1 MNHESCPQSNYDPHL
16 ASIGAIGIEAISARG
31 HGVFTADSLNFAAGF
46 SILRQLSYAVI
57 ILRRAELGIHVHI
70 PLLLHRFSLS
80 GSLDDGRSIRVENL
94 HAHLSNESTVE
105 MTPMNCAVEIGEK
118 SASRPLCAKY
128 TLTGLYHGNIDF
140 NFQDW
145 KIQICADRDSIAKAR
160 ASKALK
166 IPLDGATLNLSNS
179 SQDKTEDDY
188 DEFAGNVFSLL
199 SLASGN
205 GVTSHCW
212 RYSFSDGQDLELW
225 RPRWGDDIGPGP
237 IVDHAELG
245 LFLQKCLPCWL
256 ELSDEDRYFMLVAIT
271 HLNTSGLGFLD
282 NRLLQVAQ
290 IWELLA
296 TEWGPK
302 KAMPPEILHLKN
314 GLKSFLGKWRDDNP
328 GCDPNG
334 IVSGRVVNSMD
345 WITLLRRMDSMIEAF
360 GLQAHLIGL
369 DIARLKDARDNAA
382 HSISVGVSDG
392 NREDM
397 VRLLLSALTGIQLLL
412 LRKLNYSGSVIYHNN
427 GWRAVKS
434 IESFFAHT

>member
-16 ASIGAIGIEAISARG
+16 GSIGAIGIEAITARG

-46 SILRQLSYAVI
+46 SILRQLSHAVI

-80 GSLDDGRSIRVENL
+80 GALDDGRSIRVENL
-94 HAHLSNESTVE
+94 HVHLSNESIVE

-166 IPLDGATLNLSNS
+166 IPLDGATNNLSNS

-212 RYSFSDGQDLELW
+212 TYSFPDGNELELW
-225 RPRWGDDIGPGP
+225 RPRPGDDIGPGP
-237 IVDHAELG
+237 IVSHAELG
-245 LFLQKCLPCWL
+245 SFLQKCLPCWL
-256 ELSDEDRYFMLVAIT
+256 ELSEENRDLMLVAIM
-271 HLNTSGLGFLD
+271 HLDTSGLGFLD

-296 TEWGPK
+296 TKWGHK
-302 KAMPPEILHLKN
+302 KATPPNIQKLKES
-314 GLKSFLGKWRDDNP
+314 LKTFLREWRDTNP
-328 GCDPNG
+328 GCDPDAKITCRILG
-334 IVSGRVVNSMD
+334 SLEWDTLLSRMNSMV
-345 WITLLRRMDSMIEAF
+345 DSF
-360 GLQAHLIGL
+360 GLLTHLIGL
-369 DIARLKDARDNAA
+369 DLARLKVARDKAA
-382 HSISVGVSDG
+382 HSISTGVSDKD
-392 NREDM
+392 REDM
-397 VRLLLSALTGIQLLL
+397 LQLLLAATAGIQLLL
-412 LRKLNYSGSVIYHNN
+412 LRKLNYTGFVVFHER
-427 GWRAVKS
+427 GWRADRCIKY
-434 IESFFAHT
+434 FFVHT